1 VRIYDMRCIHE
12 LCGRAF
18 DWHTKPAVY
27 NRSSSDAFRDVRCWW
42 CGRLGAK
49 RSLSATPDLTV
60 KGTWSKHASPELKGK
75 SYYGKQEHAR
85 QAALT
90 GHTIAESGDSHG
102 TAKAQGDSPQKKR
115 DENREAIE
123 TLLVEKGAM
132 RLKDIIGATGLS
144 DRAVHDVV
152 YKDPGRI
159 RKTAR
164 GIYGVTGG
172 DAQTP
177 AAS

>member
-1 VRIYDMRCIHE
+1 VRIYDMRCAHE

-18 DWHTKPAVY
+18 DWHTKPAIY
-27 NRSSSDAFRDVRCWW
+27 NRSSSDDFRDVRCWW

-60 KGTWSKHASPELKGK
+60 KGTWGKHASPELKGK
-75 SYYGKQEHAR
+75 SYYGKKEHAR
-85 QAALT
+85 QTALT
-90 GHTIAESGDSHG
+90 GHAVAESGDSHG
-102 TAKAQGDSPQKKR
+102 TIKPNENLLRNKR

-123 TLLVEKGAM
+123 ALLAEKGAM

-152 YKDPGRI
+152 YRDPGRI

-164 GIYGVTGG
+164 GVYGVTGG
-172 DAQTP
+172 DVQPP